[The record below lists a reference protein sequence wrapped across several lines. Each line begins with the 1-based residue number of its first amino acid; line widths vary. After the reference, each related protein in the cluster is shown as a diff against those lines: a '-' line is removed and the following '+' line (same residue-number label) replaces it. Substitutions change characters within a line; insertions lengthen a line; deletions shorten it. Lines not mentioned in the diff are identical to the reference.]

1 MKRTVFA
8 VALNHPSQTAA
19 WDTAFHAAPYQVPPK
34 TPVWFIKPRNT
45 HRASHQTIALA
56 PGEQTFSGGTL
67 AVVIGKRARKVSEA
81 RAQAYIAGFALA
93 NDVSL
98 AEESFYRP
106 AIQAKCRDGF
116 CPLGEMAAMQE
127 AHHLDIITE
136 VNGVEK
142 QRWNT
147 SELHRSAP
155 QLVAALSEFATLEP
169 GDVILLGT
177 PQQRVPVN
185 DGDEVTVRAAG
196 LTSLVNRFS
205 HDAPLQTQPE
215 GHPTLFALGLN
226 YADHASELDFKAPES
241 PLVFIKAANTL
252 TGDNAVSV
260 RPDGVDYMHYEAELV
275 VVIGKT
281 ARNVSREAALEYVA
295 GYTVCNDYA
304 VRDYLENYYR
314 PNLRVKSRDTLTP
327 LLPTVV
333 AREQVPDAQNLTLQT
348 FINGELRQSGNT
360 RDMVFD
366 VPYLVSWLSA
376 FMTLQ
381 PGDMIA
387 TGTPKGLADVRP
399 GDEVVVE
406 IEGVGR
412 LTNRIVSEQQYEEI
426 LNEKN

>member
-8 VALNHPSQTAA
+8 VALNHVSQTEA
-19 WDTAFHAAPYQVPPK
+19 WDGAFHQPPYQTPPK

-45 HRASHQTIALA
+45 HCANHQTIAL
-56 PGEQTFSGGTL
+56 PVGEQTWSGGTL

-81 RAQAYIAGFALA
+81 SAHNYIAGFALA
-93 NDVSL
+93 NDLSL

-116 CPLGEMAAMQE
+116 CPMVDVAMLAEVQD
-127 AHHLDIITE
+127 LDIITE

-147 SELHRSAP
+147 RELHRNAP
-155 QLVAALSEFATLEP
+155 QLIAALSEFATLEP

-185 DGDEVTVRAAG
+185 EGDEITIRAAG
-196 LTSLVNRFS
+196 FTPLVS
-205 HDAPLQTQPE
+205 HFRQNAPARTQPD
-215 GHPTLFALGLN
+215 GHPTIFALGLN
-226 YADHASELDFKAPES
+226 YADHASELDFKAPDS
-241 PLVFIKAANTL
+241 PLVFIKAPNTL
-252 TGDNAVSV
+252 TGDNAVTV

-281 ARNVSREAALEYVA
+281 ARNISRETALDYVA

-327 LLPTVV
+327 LLPGMV
-333 AREQVPDAQNLTLQT
+333 AREQVPDAQNLTLKT

-412 LTNRIVSEQQYEEI
+412 LTNRIVSEQQYEES